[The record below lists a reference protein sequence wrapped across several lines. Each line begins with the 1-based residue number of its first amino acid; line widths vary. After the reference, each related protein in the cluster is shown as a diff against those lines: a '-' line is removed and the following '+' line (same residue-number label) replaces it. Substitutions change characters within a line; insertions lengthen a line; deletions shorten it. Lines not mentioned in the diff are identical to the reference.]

1 MNLEDL
7 AKKTIDEVHHQIKE
21 QERQLQSLKE
31 QEEEHQKEESV
42 KDAEEVIEVVEEEA
56 LSKDKQEEILEQIQ
70 MAKFQ
75 EEQGNL
81 ESNEKE
87 EGQKTPP
94 QESEEIL
101 EESEILNPNIIAK
114 VQGLSE
120 DIFLKNLKERILVL
134 FEGLNDTKREDLD
147 SRLELTINFLEFLL
161 ANIEDRLNK

>member
-31 QEEEHQKEESV
+31 QEEEHQKADEA
-42 KDAEEVIEVVEEEA
+42 KIEVLEDDH
-56 LSKDKQEEILEQIQ
+56 LKTSQEDILEQIQ

-75 EEQGNL
+75 EEQENL
-81 ESNEKE
+81 EINDEDETKE
-87 EGQKTPP
+87 EPLK
-94 QESEEIL
+94 EKL
-101 EESEILNPNIIAK
+101 VEESENLNPNIIAK
-114 VQGLSE
+114 VQSLNE

-134 FEGLNDTKREDLD
+134 FEGLNDTKKEDLD
-147 SRLELTINFLEFLL
+147 ARLELTINFLEFLL

>member
-31 QEEEHQKEESV
+31 QEEEHQKADEA
-42 KDAEEVIEVVEEEA
+42 KIETLEDDH
-56 LSKDKQEEILEQIQ
+56 LKTSQEDILEQIQ

-75 EEQGNL
+75 EEQENL
-81 ESNEKE
+81 EINDEDETKGDPLKE
-87 EGQKTPP
+87 E
-94 QESEEIL
+94 L
-101 EESEILNPNIIAK
+101 VEESEILNPNIIAK
-114 VQGLSE
+114 VQSLNE

-134 FEGLNDTKREDLD
+134 FEGLNDTKKEDLD
-147 SRLELTINFLEFLL
+147 TRLELTINFLEFLL

>member
-31 QEEEHQKEESV
+31 QEEEHQKADET
-42 KDAEEVIEVVEEEA
+42 KIEVLEDDH
-56 LSKDKQEEILEQIQ
+56 LKTSQEDILEQIQ

-75 EEQGNL
+75 EEQENL
-81 ESNEKE
+81 EIDDEDKTKE
-87 EGQKTPP
+87 EPLK
-94 QESEEIL
+94 EDL
-101 EESEILNPNIIAK
+101 VEESEILNPNIIAK
-114 VQGLSE
+114 VQSLNE

-134 FEGLNDTKREDLD
+134 FEGLNDTKKEDLD
-147 SRLELTINFLEFLL
+147 ARLELTINFLEFLL

>member
-31 QEEEHQKEESV
+31 EEEEHQKADET
-42 KDAEEVIEVVEEEA
+42 KIEVLEDDH
-56 LSKDKQEEILEQIQ
+56 LKTSQEDILEQIQ

-75 EEQGNL
+75 EEQENL
-81 ESNEKE
+81 EINDEDKTKKEPLKE
-87 EGQKTPP
+87 EPV
-94 QESEEIL
+94 

-114 VQGLSE
+114 VQSLNE

-134 FEGLNDTKREDLD
+134 FEGLNDTKKEDLD
-147 SRLELTINFLEFLL
+147 ARLELTINFLEFLL

>member
-31 QEEEHQKEESV
+31 QEKEHRKENEADEA
-42 KDAEEVIEVVEEEA
+42 KIEVLENEN
-56 LSKDKQEEILEQIQ
+56 LKTSQEDILEQIQ

-75 EEQGNL
+75 EEQENL
-81 ESNEKE
+81 EISEQDETQKEPLKE
-87 EGQKTPP
+87 E
-94 QESEEIL
+94 L
-101 EESEILNPNIIAK
+101 VEESEILNPNIIAK
-114 VQGLSE
+114 VQSLNE

-134 FEGLNDTKREDLD
+134 FEGLNDTKKEDLE

>member
-31 QEEEHQKEESV
+31 QEEEHQKADEA
-42 KDAEEVIEVVEEEA
+42 KIEVLEDDH
-56 LSKDKQEEILEQIQ
+56 LKTSQEDILEQIQ

-75 EEQGNL
+75 EEQENL
-81 ESNEKE
+81 EISKQDETKE
-87 EGQKTPP
+87 ELLK
-94 QESEEIL
+94 EEPV

-114 VQGLSE
+114 VQSLNE

-134 FEGLNDTKREDLD
+134 FEGLNDTKKEDLD
-147 SRLELTINFLEFLL
+147 ARLELTINFLEFLL

>member
-31 QEEEHQKEESV
+31 QEEEHQKADET
-42 KDAEEVIEVVEEEA
+42 KIEVLEDDH
-56 LSKDKQEEILEQIQ
+56 LKTSQEDILEQIQ

-75 EEQGNL
+75 EEQENL
-81 ESNEKE
+81 EISEQDETKKE
-87 EGQKTPP
+87 PL
-94 QESEEIL
+94 QEEL
-101 EESEILNPNIIAK
+101 VEESKILNPNIIAK
-114 VQGLSE
+114 VQSLNE

-134 FEGLNDTKREDLD
+134 FEGLNDTKKEDLD
-147 SRLELTINFLEFLL
+147 ARLELTINFLEFLL

>member
-31 QEEEHQKEESV
+31 QEEEHQKADET
-42 KDAEEVIEVVEEEA
+42 KIETLEDDH
-56 LSKDKQEEILEQIQ
+56 LKTSQEDILEQIQ

-75 EEQGNL
+75 EEQENL
-81 ESNEKE
+81 EINDEDETKGEPLKE
-87 EGQKTPP
+87 E
-94 QESEEIL
+94 L
-101 EESEILNPNIIAK
+101 VEESEILNPNIIAK
-114 VQGLSE
+114 VQSLNE

-134 FEGLNDTKREDLD
+134 FEGLNDTKKEDLD
-147 SRLELTINFLEFLL
+147 ARLELTINFLEFLL

>member
-31 QEEEHQKEESV
+31 QEEEHQKADEA
-42 KDAEEVIEVVEEEA
+42 KIETLEDDH
-56 LSKDKQEEILEQIQ
+56 LKTSQEDILEQIQ

-75 EEQGNL
+75 EEQENL
-81 ESNEKE
+81 EINDEDETKGDPLKE
-87 EGQKTPP
+87 E
-94 QESEEIL
+94 L
-101 EESEILNPNIIAK
+101 VEESEILNPNIIAK
-114 VQGLSE
+114 VQSLNE

-134 FEGLNDTKREDLD
+134 FEGLNDTKKEDLD
-147 SRLELTINFLEFLL
+147 ARLELTINFLEFLL

>member
-31 QEEEHQKEESV
+31 QEEELQKENET
-42 KDAEEVIEVVEEEA
+42 KIEVLEDDH
-56 LSKDKQEEILEQIQ
+56 LKTSQEDILEQIQ

-75 EEQGNL
+75 EEQENL
-81 ESNEKE
+81 EINDEDETKE
-87 EGQKTPP
+87 EPLK
-94 QESEEIL
+94 EEL
-101 EESEILNPNIIAK
+101 VEESEILNPNIIAK
-114 VQGLSE
+114 VQSLNE

-134 FEGLNDTKREDLD
+134 FEGLNDTKKEDLD
-147 SRLELTINFLEFLL
+147 ARLELTINFLEFLL

>member
-31 QEEEHQKEESV
+31 QEEEYQKEEPV
-42 KDAEEVIEVVEEEA
+42 KDTEEVIEVVEEET

-81 ESNEKE
+81 EPDEKE
-87 EGQKTPP
+87 ESQKTPP

-114 VQGLSE
+114 VQGLNE

-147 SRLELTINFLEFLL
+147 SRLELTINFLEVLL

>member
-31 QEEEHQKEESV
+31 QEEEHQKADEA
-42 KDAEEVIEVVEEEA
+42 KIEA
-56 LSKDKQEEILEQIQ
+56 LEDDHLKTSQEDILEQIQ

-75 EEQGNL
+75 EEQENL
-81 ESNEKE
+81 EINDEDETKE
-87 EGQKTPP
+87 EPLK
-94 QESEEIL
+94 EEPV

-114 VQGLSE
+114 VQSLNE

-134 FEGLNDTKREDLD
+134 FEGLNDTKKEDLD
-147 SRLELTINFLEFLL
+147 ARLELTINFLEFLL

>member
-31 QEEEHQKEESV
+31 QEEEHQKADEA
-42 KDAEEVIEVVEEEA
+42 KIETLEDDH
-56 LSKDKQEEILEQIQ
+56 LKTSQEDILEQIQ

-75 EEQGNL
+75 EEQENL
-81 ESNEKE
+81 EINDEDETKGEPLKE
-87 EGQKTPP
+87 E
-94 QESEEIL
+94 L
-101 EESEILNPNIIAK
+101 VEESEILNPNIIAK
-114 VQGLSE
+114 VQSLNE

-134 FEGLNDTKREDLD
+134 FEGLNDTKKEDLD
-147 SRLELTINFLEFLL
+147 TRLELTINFLEFLL

>member
-31 QEEEHQKEESV
+31 QEEEHQKVDEA
-42 KDAEEVIEVVEEEA
+42 KIETLEDDH
-56 LSKDKQEEILEQIQ
+56 LKTSQEDILEQIQ

-75 EEQGNL
+75 EEQENL
-81 ESNEKE
+81 EINDEDETKE
-87 EGQKTPP
+87 EPLK
-94 QESEEIL
+94 EEL
-101 EESEILNPNIIAK
+101 VEESEILNPNIIAK
-114 VQGLSE
+114 VQSLNE

-134 FEGLNDTKREDLD
+134 FEGLNDTKKEDLD
-147 SRLELTINFLEFLL
+147 TRLELTINFLEFLL

>member
-31 QEEEHQKEESV
+31 QEEEHQKADEA
-42 KDAEEVIEVVEEEA
+42 KIETLEDDH
-56 LSKDKQEEILEQIQ
+56 LKTSQEDILEQIQ

-75 EEQGNL
+75 EEQENL
-81 ESNEKE
+81 EINDEDETKGEPLKE
-87 EGQKTPP
+87 E
-94 QESEEIL
+94 L
-101 EESEILNPNIIAK
+101 VEESEILNSNIIAK
-114 VQGLSE
+114 VQSLNE

-134 FEGLNDTKREDLD
+134 FEGLNDTKKEDLD
-147 SRLELTINFLEFLL
+147 ARLELTINFLEFLL

>member
-31 QEEEHQKEESV
+31 QEEEHQKADEA
-42 KDAEEVIEVVEEEA
+42 KIETLEDDH
-56 LSKDKQEEILEQIQ
+56 LKTSQEDILEQIQ

-75 EEQGNL
+75 EEQENL
-81 ESNEKE
+81 EINDGDETKGEPLKE
-87 EGQKTPP
+87 E
-94 QESEEIL
+94 L
-101 EESEILNPNIIAK
+101 VEESEILNPNIIAK
-114 VQGLSE
+114 VQSLNE

-134 FEGLNDTKREDLD
+134 FEGLNDTKKEDLD
-147 SRLELTINFLEFLL
+147 ARLELTINFLEFLL

>member
-31 QEEEHQKEESV
+31 QEEEHQKADET
-42 KDAEEVIEVVEEEA
+42 KIEA
-56 LSKDKQEEILEQIQ
+56 LEDDHLKTSQEDILEQIQ

-75 EEQGNL
+75 EEQENL
-81 ESNEKE
+81 EIDDEDKTKE
-87 EGQKTPP
+87 EPLK
-94 QESEEIL
+94 EDL
-101 EESEILNPNIIAK
+101 VEESEILNPNIIAK
-114 VQGLSE
+114 VQSLNE

-134 FEGLNDTKREDLD
+134 FEGLNDTKKEDLD
-147 SRLELTINFLEFLL
+147 ARLELTINFLEFLL

>member
-31 QEEEHQKEESV
+31 QEEEHQKA
-42 KDAEEVIEVVEEEA
+42 DEA
-56 LSKDKQEEILEQIQ
+56 KIGTLEDDHLKTSQEDILEQIQ

-75 EEQGNL
+75 EEQENL
-81 ESNEKE
+81 EINDEDETKGEPLKE
-87 EGQKTPP
+87 E
-94 QESEEIL
+94 L
-101 EESEILNPNIIAK
+101 VEESEILNPNIIAK
-114 VQGLSE
+114 VQSLNE

-134 FEGLNDTKREDLD
+134 FEGLNDTKKEDLD
-147 SRLELTINFLEFLL
+147 ARLELTINFLEFLL

>member
-31 QEEEHQKEESV
+31 QEEEHQKADEA
-42 KDAEEVIEVVEEEA
+42 KIETLEDDH
-56 LSKDKQEEILEQIQ
+56 LKTSQEDILEQIQ

-75 EEQGNL
+75 EEQENL
-81 ESNEKE
+81 EINDEDETKGEPLKE
-87 EGQKTPP
+87 E
-94 QESEEIL
+94 L
-101 EESEILNPNIIAK
+101 VEESEILNPNIIAK
-114 VQGLSE
+114 VQSLNE

-134 FEGLNDTKREDLD
+134 FEGLNDTKKEDLNA
-147 SRLELTINFLEFLL
+147 RLELTINFLEFLL

>member
-31 QEEEHQKEESV
+31 QEEEHQKADEA
-42 KDAEEVIEVVEEEA
+42 KIETLEDDH
-56 LSKDKQEEILEQIQ
+56 LKTSQEDILEQIQ

-81 ESNEKE
+81 EISEKDETKE
-87 EGQKTPP
+87 EPLK
-94 QESEEIL
+94 EEL
-101 EESEILNPNIIAK
+101 VEESEILNPNIIAK
-114 VQGLSE
+114 VQSLNE

-134 FEGLNDTKREDLD
+134 FEGLNDTKKEDLD
-147 SRLELTINFLEFLL
+147 ARLELTINFLEFLL

>member
-31 QEEEHQKEESV
+31 QEEEHQKVDEA
-42 KDAEEVIEVVEEEA
+42 KIETLEDNH
-56 LSKDKQEEILEQIQ
+56 LKTSQEDILEQIQ

-75 EEQGNL
+75 EEQENL
-81 ESNEKE
+81 EINDEDETKGEPLKE
-87 EGQKTPP
+87 E
-94 QESEEIL
+94 L
-101 EESEILNPNIIAK
+101 VEESEILNPNIIAK
-114 VQGLSE
+114 VQSLNE

-134 FEGLNDTKREDLD
+134 FEGLNDTKKEDLD
-147 SRLELTINFLEFLL
+147 ARLELTINFLEFLL

>member
-31 QEEEHQKEESV
+31 QEEEHQKADEA
-42 KDAEEVIEVVEEEA
+42 KIEVLEDDH
-56 LSKDKQEEILEQIQ
+56 LKTSQEDILEQIQ

-75 EEQGNL
+75 EEQENL
-81 ESNEKE
+81 EINDEDETKE
-87 EGQKTPP
+87 EPLK
-94 QESEEIL
+94 EEL
-101 EESEILNPNIIAK
+101 VEESEILNPNIIAK
-114 VQGLSE
+114 VQSLNE

-134 FEGLNDTKREDLD
+134 FEGLNDTKKEDLD
-147 SRLELTINFLEFLL
+147 ARLELTINFLEFLL

>member
-31 QEEEHQKEESV
+31 QEEEHQKADEA
-42 KDAEEVIEVVEEEA
+42 KIEVLEDDH
-56 LSKDKQEEILEQIQ
+56 LKTSQEDILEQIQ

-75 EEQGNL
+75 EEQENL
-81 ESNEKE
+81 EINDEDETKKEPLKEK
-87 EGQKTPP
+87 
-94 QESEEIL
+94 L
-101 EESEILNPNIIAK
+101 VEESEILNPNIIAK
-114 VQGLSE
+114 VQSLNE

-134 FEGLNDTKREDLD
+134 FEGLNDTKKEDLD
-147 SRLELTINFLEFLL
+147 ARLELTINFLEFLL

>member
-31 QEEEHQKEESV
+31 QEEEHQKADEA
-42 KDAEEVIEVVEEEA
+42 KIEVLEDDH
-56 LSKDKQEEILEQIQ
+56 LKTSQEDILEQIQ

-75 EEQGNL
+75 EEQENL
-81 ESNEKE
+81 EISEQDETKKE
-87 EGQKTPP
+87 P
-94 QESEEIL
+94 I

-114 VQGLSE
+114 VQSLNE

-134 FEGLNDTKREDLD
+134 FEGLNDTKKEDLD
-147 SRLELTINFLEFLL
+147 ARLELTINFLEFLL

>member
-31 QEEEHQKEESV
+31 QEEEHQKADET
-42 KDAEEVIEVVEEEA
+42 KIEVLEDDH
-56 LSKDKQEEILEQIQ
+56 LKTSQEDILEQIQ

-75 EEQGNL
+75 EEQENL
-81 ESNEKE
+81 EINDEDKTKE
-87 EGQKTPP
+87 EPLK
-94 QESEEIL
+94 EEPV

-114 VQGLSE
+114 VQSLNE

-134 FEGLNDTKREDLD
+134 FEGLNDTKKEDLD
-147 SRLELTINFLEFLL
+147 ARLELTINFLEFLL

>member
-31 QEEEHQKEESV
+31 QEEEHQKADEA
-42 KDAEEVIEVVEEEA
+42 KIEVLEDDH
-56 LSKDKQEEILEQIQ
+56 LKTSQEDILEQIQ

-75 EEQGNL
+75 EEQENL
-81 ESNEKE
+81 EISEQDETKKEPLKE
-87 EGQKTPP
+87 EPV
-94 QESEEIL
+94 

-114 VQGLSE
+114 VQSLNE

-134 FEGLNDTKREDLD
+134 FEGLNDTKKEDLD
-147 SRLELTINFLEFLL
+147 ARLELTINFLEFLL

>member
-31 QEEEHQKEESV
+31 QEEEHQKVDEA
-42 KDAEEVIEVVEEEA
+42 KIETLEDDH
-56 LSKDKQEEILEQIQ
+56 LKTSQEDILEQIQ

-75 EEQGNL
+75 EEQENL
-81 ESNEKE
+81 EINDEDETKGEPLKE
-87 EGQKTPP
+87 E
-94 QESEEIL
+94 L
-101 EESEILNPNIIAK
+101 VEESEILNPNIIAK
-114 VQGLSE
+114 VQSLNE

-134 FEGLNDTKREDLD
+134 FEGLNDTKKEDLD
-147 SRLELTINFLEFLL
+147 TRLELTINFLEFLL

>member
-31 QEEEHQKEESV
+31 QEEEHQKVDEA
-42 KDAEEVIEVVEEEA
+42 KIETLEDDH
-56 LSKDKQEEILEQIQ
+56 LKTSQEDILEQIQ

-75 EEQGNL
+75 EEQENL
-81 ESNEKE
+81 EINDEDETKGEPLKE
-87 EGQKTPP
+87 E
-94 QESEEIL
+94 L
-101 EESEILNPNIIAK
+101 VEESEILNSNIIAK
-114 VQGLSE
+114 VQSLNE

-134 FEGLNDTKREDLD
+134 FEGLNDTKKEDLD
-147 SRLELTINFLEFLL
+147 TRLELTINFLEFLL

>member
-31 QEEEHQKEESV
+31 QEEEHQKADEA
-42 KDAEEVIEVVEEEA
+42 KIEVLEDDH
-56 LSKDKQEEILEQIQ
+56 LKTSQEDILEQIQ

-75 EEQGNL
+75 EEQENL
-81 ESNEKE
+81 EISEQDETKKE
-87 EGQKTPP
+87 PL
-94 QESEEIL
+94 QEEL
-101 EESEILNPNIIAK
+101 VEESEILNPNIIAK
-114 VQGLSE
+114 VQSLNE

-134 FEGLNDTKREDLD
+134 FEGLNDTKKEDLD
-147 SRLELTINFLEFLL
+147 ARLELTINFLEFLL

>member
-31 QEEEHQKEESV
+31 QEEEHQKADEA
-42 KDAEEVIEVVEEEA
+42 KIETLEDDH
-56 LSKDKQEEILEQIQ
+56 LKTSQEDILEQIQ

-75 EEQGNL
+75 EEQENL
-81 ESNEKE
+81 EINDEDETKGEPLKE
-87 EGQKTPP
+87 E
-94 QESEEIL
+94 L
-101 EESEILNPNIIAK
+101 VEESEILNPNIIAK
-114 VQGLSE
+114 VQSLNE

-134 FEGLNDTKREDLD
+134 FEGLNDTKKKDLD
-147 SRLELTINFLEFLL
+147 ARLELTINFLEFLL

>member
-31 QEEEHQKEESV
+31 QEEEHQKADEA
-42 KDAEEVIEVVEEEA
+42 KIETLEDDH
-56 LSKDKQEEILEQIQ
+56 LKTSQEDILGQIQ

-75 EEQGNL
+75 EEQENL
-81 ESNEKE
+81 EINDEDETKGEPLKE
-87 EGQKTPP
+87 E
-94 QESEEIL
+94 L
-101 EESEILNPNIIAK
+101 VEESEILNPNIIAK
-114 VQGLSE
+114 VQSLNE

-134 FEGLNDTKREDLD
+134 FEGLNDTKKEDLD
-147 SRLELTINFLEFLL
+147 ARLELTINFLEFLL

>member
-31 QEEEHQKEESV
+31 QEEEHQKADEA
-42 KDAEEVIEVVEEEA
+42 KIETLEDDH
-56 LSKDKQEEILEQIQ
+56 LKTSQEDILGQIQ

-75 EEQGNL
+75 EEQENL
-81 ESNEKE
+81 EINDEDETKGEPLKE
-87 EGQKTPP
+87 E
-94 QESEEIL
+94 L
-101 EESEILNPNIIAK
+101 VEESEILNPNIIAK
-114 VQGLSE
+114 VQNLNE

-134 FEGLNDTKREDLD
+134 FEGLNDTKKEDLD
-147 SRLELTINFLEFLL
+147 ARLELTINFLEFLL

>member
-31 QEEEHQKEESV
+31 QEEEHQKVDEA
-42 KDAEEVIEVVEEEA
+42 KIETLEYDH
-56 LSKDKQEEILEQIQ
+56 LKTSQEDILEQIQ

-75 EEQGNL
+75 EEQENL
-81 ESNEKE
+81 EINDEDETKGEPLKE
-87 EGQKTPP
+87 E
-94 QESEEIL
+94 L
-101 EESEILNPNIIAK
+101 VEESEILNPNIIAK
-114 VQGLSE
+114 VQSLNE

-134 FEGLNDTKREDLD
+134 FEGLNDTKKEDLD
-147 SRLELTINFLEFLL
+147 ARLELTINFLEFLL